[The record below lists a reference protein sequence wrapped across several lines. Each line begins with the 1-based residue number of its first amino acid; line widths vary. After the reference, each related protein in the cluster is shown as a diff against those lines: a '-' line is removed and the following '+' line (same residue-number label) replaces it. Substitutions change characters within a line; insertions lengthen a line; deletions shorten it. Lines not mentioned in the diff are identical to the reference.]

1 MHIWIAL
8 HTPHSNAKWVKLI
21 KLWQIWEK
29 KILLLLLLLWSP
41 RPSPPRHQA
50 NQQANKKNHLL
61 IAPLCIRMYGMED
74 NLVFVNSPKKIHKR
88 QQEKIVVQ
96 TLNDIEGLPYIIIQ
110 SGLPSTSNGLWFWIF
125 PKDDKKRQLQ
135 TLTVVILRAYLTWL
149 YSQGYPQYQQ
159 KIEIWILDYQ
169 APRTQNNPV

>member
-1 MHIWIAL
+1 MD
-8 HTPHSNAKWVKLI
+8 I
-21 KLWQIWEK
+21 KLSLLCINCPSYPSSNTQLSITKLTPKKSSSIPLLLWSPRPSPPRHQANQ
-29 KILLLLLLLWSP
+29 KILHLLLLWSP

-74 NLVFVNSPKKIHKR
+74 NLVFVNS
-88 QQEKIVVQ
+88 
-96 TLNDIEGLPYIIIQ
+96 
-110 SGLPSTSNGLWFWIF
+110 TSNGLWLWIF